1 MQCTGNFLKMS
12 NWIEETIYP
21 NGVLINKLNIH
32 DAKKLEA
39 LEYEETAV
47 AAIKILQRKPKINN
61 IFQLAK
67 LHKLMFYKLYD
78 WAGKY
83 RWGNFQKNGYTFFD
97 YKRFKFA
104 EIDINNL
111 LQKQNDKETL
121 SASDY
126 AQLLDLIN
134 YMHPF
139 REGNGRSARLFLQC
153 YAARHQQVIDYPRN
167 NDQMILA
174 QQNVD
179 IEAMAKLIKVED
191 TMTREIAFWQLIAKR
206 NIERKND

>member
-1 MQCTGNFLKMS
+1 MS

-32 DAKKLEA
+32 DAKKLAA

-47 AAIKILQRKPKINN
+47 AAIKILQRKPKVNN
-61 IFQLAK
+61 IMQLTK

-83 RWGNFQKNGYTFFD
+83 RWGNFQKDGYTFFD
-97 YKRFKFA
+97 YKRFRFA

-111 LQKQNDKETL
+111 LQEQSNKRTL
-121 SASDY
+121 SALDY

-153 YAARHQQVIDYPRN
+153 YAANHQQIIDYQRN

-174 QQNVD
+174 QQNAD
-179 IEAMAKLIKVED
+179 TEAMAKLIKVEN
-191 TMTREIAFWQLIAKR
+191 TMTREIAFQQLIMKR
-206 NIERKND
+206 NAQHKNKHL

>member
-1 MQCTGNFLKMS
+1 MS
-12 NWIEETIYP
+12 NWIEETLYP

-32 DAKKLEA
+32 DAKELEA

-47 AAIKILQRKPKINN
+47 AAIRILQRKPKVNN
-61 IFQLAK
+61 ILQLAK

-97 YKRFKFA
+97 YQRFNFA
-104 EIDINNL
+104 EMDINSL
-111 LQKQNDKETL
+111 LQKQSNKGTL
-121 SASDY
+121 SALDY

-153 YAARHQQVIDYPRN
+153 YAANHQQVIDYPRN
-167 NDQMILA
+167 NGQMILA
-174 QQNVD
+174 QQHAD
-179 IEAMAKLIKVED
+179 IKAMAKLIKVKN
-191 TMTREIAFWQLIAKR
+191 TLTRDIAFQQLIAKR
-206 NIERKND
+206 NAEREN